1 MTQNLSRREWLI
13 GGTTLAGGMLASS
26 IAKGQVFPN
35 PILKPSMQDPIRVGA
50 NENVYGPS
58 LKAQAAMDKAASK
71 AHFYNFEAGPKLKT
85 VIAKMEN
92 IPADHIAMASG
103 SSPFLEKAAYVARMD
118 GGAIL
123 TPDPTYTTV
132 TGMGRQIGAKIISV
146 PVREDMAFYLDDLR
160 AAMTSEVKVIYL
172 CNPNNPIPTILE
184 KNALREFCIEM
195 SQRAIVLVDEA
206 YFEYVD
212 NKDYATMASL
222 VTEHPNIVVT
232 RTASKIHA
240 MAGIRVG
247 FAFAHPD
254 TLKLFTAPFDLSM
267 NYMAQ
272 MGAIASYQDIE
283 YQNFIKQKN
292 KESLEI
298 LYSMFEELDLRYIK
312 SNSNFTFFH
321 AKRPAP
327 VVTNKLQEYGIIGSR
342 PFRPFMDWVR
352 LSTAKPEEMK
362 VVVEVY
368 KREFG

>member
-1 MTQNLSRREWLI
+1 MTLNLTRRDWLI
-13 GGTTLAGGMLASS
+13 GGTTISGSMLASGIS
-26 IAKGQVFPN
+26 NAQTFPDAITEPTMRN
-35 PILKPSMQDPIRVGA
+35 PIRCGA

-58 LKAQAAMDKAASK
+58 IKAQEAMNKAAAK
-71 AHFYNFEAGPKLKT
+71 AHLYNFRAGGQLKE

-92 IPADHIAMASG
+92 IPVDHIAAASG
-103 SSPFLEKAAYVARMD
+103 SSPFLEKAAYVARFD

-123 TPDPTYTTV
+123 TPDPTYGSV
-132 TGMGRQIGAKIISV
+132 PSMGERIGAKVIRV
-146 PVREDMAFYLDDLR
+146 PVREDMAIHLEDLR
-160 AAMTSEVKVIYL
+160 AAMTEEVKLIYL

-184 KNALREFCIEM
+184 KNELRDFCIEM
-195 SQRAIVLVDEA
+195 SKKAIVVVDEA
-206 YFEYVD
+206 YYEYVD
-212 NKDYATMASL
+212 NPDFATMADL
-222 VTEHPNIVVT
+222 VVDNKNIIIT

-254 TLKLFTAPFDLSM
+254 TLKLITPAFDLSM

-272 MGAIASYQDIE
+272 MGAIVSYQDVE
-283 YQNFIKQKN
+283 YQKFIKQKN

-298 LYSMFEELDLRYIK
+298 LYAMFEELGLRYIK
-312 SNSNFTFFH
+312 SNTNFTFFR
-321 AKRPAP
+321 AERPAP
-327 VVTNKLQEYGIIGSR
+327 EVSAKLRENGILGSR

-362 VVVEVY
+362 IVAQVY